1 MSTDNDDLLY
11 TNRDIG
17 IYIAKIRKNKGWS
30 MYKLALNSGIS
41 NSVLMRVEKGERE
54 PKINTLLRII
64 DGLAMSP
71 AEFFKYFR

>member
-11 TNRDIG
+11 TNKDIG
-17 IYIAKIRKNKGWS
+17 ILIARIRKNKGWS

-64 DGLAMSP
+64 DGLDMAP
-71 AEFFKYFR
+71 ADFFKRLR

>member
-11 TNRDIG
+11 TNKDVG
-17 IYIAKIRKNKGWS
+17 IHIARIRKNKGWS

-54 PKINTLLRII
+54 PKLNTLLRII
-64 DGLAMSP
+64 DGLEMSP
-71 AEFFKYFR
+71 ADFFKRFH

>member
-1 MSTDNDDLLY
+1 MSTDNDDLVY
-11 TNRDIG
+11 TNKDVG

-30 MYKLALNSGIS
+30 MYKLALHSGIS
-41 NSVLMRVEKGERE
+41 NSVLMRIEKGQRE

-71 AEFFKYFR
+71 SDFFKSFR